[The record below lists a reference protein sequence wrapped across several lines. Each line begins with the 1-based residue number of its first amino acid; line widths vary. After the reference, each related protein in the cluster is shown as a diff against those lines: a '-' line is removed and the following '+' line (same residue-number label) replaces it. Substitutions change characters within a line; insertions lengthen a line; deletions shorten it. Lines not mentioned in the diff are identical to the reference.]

1 MNGLVKEIRFFRG
14 QEHNMRVL
22 LLTNMIYAFVLPVV
36 EVFAGAY
43 VMRNTND
50 SALVAYY
57 QLAMYCGV
65 VTTSLVNGIMLK
77 GVNVKTLYAGGI
89 LVSAASLGG
98 MMLITDLGF
107 LELGVAGFFLGAAS
121 GFFWTNRYLLALYN
135 TDDDNRNYYFGLESF
150 FFSVANISVPL
161 LIGAFIAGMDGITL
175 SGVRFDAN
183 MCYRI
188 VMAVVFVVALCS
200 VWVLSHGRFVM
211 PENTSIMHVRFH
223 PLWYKMLSLSA
234 LKGIVQG
241 FLVTA
246 PAILVMKFIGNEGVL
261 GTIQGISGMLT
272 AVLVYVLG
280 RIARPGG
287 RLRIFLVS
295 VLVFFIGTLFNGVL
309 FSAMGV
315 IGFVLCKVFFQPL
328 FDLAYYP
335 VMMKCIDVVGEIEN
349 RNKYTY
355 IMTHEVG
362 LFAGRFFGLG
372 LFILLAYLVSQDFAL
387 KYALIIVGGLQC
399 LAYPLARNI
408 TAECDDYIKT
418 KHSERHEI

>member
-43 VMRNTND
+43 VMCNTND
-50 SALVAYY
+50 PALVAYY

-65 VTTSLVNGIMLK
+65 VTTSLVNGMMLK

-135 TDDDNRNYYFGLESF
+135 TDDENRNYYFGLESF

-315 IGFVLCKVFFQPL
+315 MGFVLCKVFFQPL

-418 KHSERHEI
+418 NHSERHEI

>member
-1 MNGLVKEIRFFRG
+1 
-14 QEHNMRVL
+14 
-22 LLTNMIYAFVLPVV
+22 
-36 EVFAGAY
+36 
-43 VMRNTND
+43 
-50 SALVAYY
+50 
-57 QLAMYCGV
+57 
-65 VTTSLVNGIMLK
+65 
-77 GVNVKTLYAGGI
+77 
-89 LVSAASLGG
+89 
-98 MMLITDLGF
+98 
-107 LELGVAGFFLGAAS
+107 
-121 GFFWTNRYLLALYN
+121 
-135 TDDDNRNYYFGLESF
+135 
-150 FFSVANISVPL
+150 
-161 LIGAFIAGMDGITL
+161 
-175 SGVRFDAN
+175 
-183 MCYRI
+183 
-188 VMAVVFVVALCS
+188 
-200 VWVLSHGRFVM
+200 
-211 PENTSIMHVRFH
+211 
-223 PLWYKMLSLSA
+223 
-234 LKGIVQG
+234 
-241 FLVTA
+241 
-246 PAILVMKFIGNEGVL
+246 MKFIGNEGVL

-418 KHSERHEI
+418 NHSERHEI

>member
-1 MNGLVKEIRFFRG
+1 MNGLYREFRFFWG

-50 SALVAYY
+50 PALVAYY

-65 VTTSLVNGIMLK
+65 VTTSLVNGMLLK
-77 GVNVKTLYAGGI
+77 VVSVKVLYAGGI
-89 LVSAASLGG
+89 LVSAVSLGG
-98 MMLITDLGF
+98 MMLITTLGF
-107 LELGVAGFFLGAAS
+107 LELGLAGFFLGAAS

-135 TDDDNRNYYFGLESF
+135 TTDDNRNYYFGLESF

-161 LIGAFIAGMDGITL
+161 VIGAFIGGLDGATL
-175 SGVRFDAN
+175 LGVSFDAN
-183 MCYRI
+183 LCYRI
-188 VMAVVFVVALCS
+188 VMGVVFVIAVCS
-200 VWVLSHGRFVM
+200 VWVLTHGQFTM
-211 PENTSIMHVRFH
+211 PQNTSFMHVRFH
-223 PLWYKMLSLSA
+223 RLWYKMLSLAA
-234 LKGIVQG
+234 LKGMVQG

-261 GTIQGISGMLT
+261 GTIQGVSGVLT

-280 RIARPGG
+280 RVARPQD
-287 RLRIFLVS
+287 RLRIFLGS
-295 VLVFFIGTLFNGVL
+295 VLVFFVGTLCNGVL
-309 FSAMGV
+309 FSAAGV
-315 IGFVLCKVFFQPL
+315 ITFVLCKVFFQPL

-335 VMMKCIDVVGEIEN
+335 VMMKCIDVVGELEQ

-362 LFAGRFFGLG
+362 LFAGRFFGLA

-387 KYALIIVGGLQC
+387 KYALIIVAGLQC
-399 LAYPLARNI
+399 IACPLAKNI
-408 TAECDDYIKT
+408 TNQCDAHVAHQDSPT
-418 KHSERHEI
+418 HEK